1 MKLNLLPT
9 HVSKAGAAKTATIL
23 SILMAVIAIGAS
35 VFLIMQSTNTKQDA
49 EKLVQ
54 DWTPAAEKAVATS
67 KMADDIMAQSQV
79 LIRNID
85 LAQAMMKHNSTYVD
99 LYREC
104 LGYVPSWFRVTS
116 ISAAPVTDKQCTV
129 TMTGV
134 LKSQQQYADIMLAL
148 LRIPGAQTVS
158 RAGYVINDQFVP
170 NLVTED
176 QVGYPIRPGQGRQ
189 PSDPVDRLYFL
200 MASGSTTTGFTG
212 VGGFGTPD
220 ASPKG
225 AMPDWSQVTLTVVL
239 NDRNIQTPNP
249 RATLAA
255 QGAASAPAPA
265 PSGTGG
271 GGTTS
276 ANPDAGPTNPGPAK
290 GGGAAGINPDRRP
303 GAKTAL
309 DDE

>member
-23 SILMAVIAIGAS
+23 SILMAVLAIGAS
-35 VFLIMQSTNTKQDA
+35 VFLIMKSTSTKQDA
-49 EKLVQ
+49 QKLVE

-67 KMADDIMAQSQV
+67 KMADDIIAQSQV

-85 LAQAMMKHNSTYVD
+85 LAQAMMKHNSAYPD
-99 LYREC
+99 LYREV
-104 LGYVPSWFRVTS
+104 LSYVPSWFRVTS
-116 ISAAPVTDKQCTV
+116 IVATPVTDKQCAV

-148 LRIPGAQTVS
+148 LRIPGAQNVS
-158 RAGYVINDQFVP
+158 RAGYVITDQFVP

-176 QVGYPIRPGQGRQ
+176 QVGYPIRPGQARQ

-200 MASGSTTTGFTG
+200 MATGGTTTGFTG
-212 VGGFGTPD
+212 VGGFGQEV
-220 ASPKG
+220 SPKG
-225 AMPDWSQVTLTVVL
+225 AMPDWSQVSMTVIL

-255 QGAASAPAPA
+255 QGAASAPIPG
-265 PSGTGG
+265 GTGG
-271 GGTTS
+271 GTGGG
-276 ANPDAGPTNPGPAK
+276 AADNPDAGPAPTGPPK
-290 GGGAAGINPDRRP
+290 GGGARGINPSNRA
-303 GAKTAL
+303 GAKDAM
-309 DDE
+309 DDQ